1 MENNDLGFIKISL
14 YKFQEIYMNE
24 EKKESLNDNLEK
36 KANELINSY
45 NCFVSNYDAKSLWE
59 KKKLIAQKKNIR
71 PYNNNSRQR
80 PRVIL
85 IDFNDESKCKKEFTS
100 YLNKLTDVNKEVI
113 YVKIKKFILEL
124 EEPVLNSLFDVI
136 INFIKM
142 SSNNIYIDVLY
153 LFNDNFIKI
162 NISNYCKSFIN
173 NKEWLS
179 DELKIENKILF
190 HNSNYDKYCNY
201 IKIKKNSISI
211 IKALVVIL
219 NKENNKDND
228 FIIILLDNIYKDIQF
243 YLQEEQLNNYK
254 HILEL
259 LLDELLLLIDYL
271 PDMSIINDLKN
282 RIEYNHLDYS
292 TKFKII
298 KILEKINLCE
308 I

>member
-1 MENNDLGFIKISL
+1 MDNNELGFIKIPL
-14 YKFQEIYMNE
+14 YKFKEIFIKQENE
-24 EKKESLNDNLEK
+24 NLNENLEK
-36 KANELINSY
+36 KANELIGIY

-59 KKKLIAQKKNIR
+59 KKKLIAQKRNVKSSSS
-71 PYNNNSRQR
+71 YNTRQR

-85 IDFNDESKCKKEFTS
+85 IDYFSDELKCKKEFTS

-113 YVKIKKFILEL
+113 YIKIKKFISEL
-124 EEPVLNSLFDVI
+124 NDEILNSLFDVI

-153 LFNDNFIKI
+153 LFNEDFIKNNI
-162 NISNYCKSFIN
+162 NRYCNTFIE

-179 DELKIENKILF
+179 NEIKIENKILF
-190 HNSNYDKYCNY
+190 HNDNYDKYCNY

-211 IKALVVIL
+211 IKALIIIL
-219 NKENNKDND
+219 NKSNLDNN
-228 FIIILLDNIYKDIQF
+228 FILNLLDNIYKDIEY
-243 YLQEEQLNNYK
+243 YLDENNYK

-271 PDMSIINDLKN
+271 PDMSIINNLKN
-282 RIEYNHLDYS
+282 KLENHSSFEYS

-298 KILEKINLCE
+298 KILEKFNLIE
-308 I
+308 

>member
-24 EKKESLNDNLEK
+24 EKKESLNENLEK
-36 KANELINSY
+36 KANELINNY

-153 LFNDNFIKI
+153 LFNDNFIKV

-179 DELKIENKILF
+179 EELKIENKILF

-211 IKALVVIL
+211 IKALVIIL
-219 NKENNKDND
+219 NKDDNKDND
-228 FIIILLDNIYKDIQF
+228 FIIVLLDNIYKDIQF

-259 LLDELLLLIDYL
+259 LLDELLLLIEYL
-271 PDMSIINDLKN
+271 PDMSIINNLKIG
-282 RIEYNHLDYS
+282 IENNNLDYS

-298 KILEKINLCE
+298 KILEKFNLIE
-308 I
+308 

>member
-1 MENNDLGFIKISL
+1 MDNNELGFIKISL
-14 YKFQEIYMNE
+14 NKFQEIYMNE
-24 EKKESLNDNLEK
+24 EKKESLNENLEK
-36 KANELINSY
+36 KANELINTY

-153 LFNDNFIKI
+153 LFNDNFIKV
-162 NISNYCKSFIN
+162 NISNYCKSFID

-179 DELKIENKILF
+179 EELKIENKILF

-211 IKALVVIL
+211 IKALVIIL
-219 NKENNKDND
+219 NKDDNKDND

-243 YLQEEQLNNYK
+243 YLKEEQLNNYK

-259 LLDELLLLIDYL
+259 LLDELLLLIEYL
-271 PDMSIINDLKN
+271 PDMSIINHLKIG
-282 RIEYNHLDYS
+282 IENNNLDYS

-298 KILEKINLCE
+298 KILEKFNLIE
-308 I
+308 